1 MDKTRSLWTELEF
14 MNKAS
19 QDKSRKRLFGGI
31 VVNKGGTWR
40 LNDNEKYTYDENLT
54 NWKILEI

>member
-1 MDKTRSLWTELEF
+1 
-14 MNKAS
+14 
-19 QDKSRKRLFGGI
+19 